1 MADASEPSSVAPD
14 DSGPVTPATGGRA
27 AERAVVPVVGKA
39 LEAAIVVLFVGLL
52 TTVLFGGVVPDHR
65 AAVGHELADRT
76 LAAATEQVET
86 TAVVPESA
94 VRGSRR
100 VDAELPRAIRGS
112 SYRIAYVP
120 NATLATD
127 PNVTAPALVLDHPN
141 DAFDRRLPVMLPD
154 SVSVSGAWDSGND
167 CVVRVVVDDDDGTT
181 LELAN
186 GRADA

>member
-1 MADASEPSSVAPD
+1 MADAPD
-14 DSGPVTPATGGRA
+14 PRPTASDASGPATPATGVRA

-39 LEAAIVVLFVGLL
+39 LEAAIAVLFIGLL

-65 AAVGHELADRT
+65 AAVGDELADRT
-76 LAAATEQVET
+76 LAAATERVET

-94 VRGSRR
+94 VRGTRR
-100 VDAELPRAIRGS
+100 TDADLPRAIRGQ

-141 DAFDRRLPVMLPD
+141 DAFDRRLPVTLPD
-154 SVSVSGAWDSGND
+154 SVTVSGEWDSGND
-167 CVVRVVVDDDDGTT
+167 CVVRVAVGDDGTT

-186 GRADA
+186 GGADA

>member
-1 MADASEPSSVAPD
+1 MADAPEPRPTASDVSGPSS
-14 DSGPVTPATGGRA
+14 PATSVRA

-39 LEAAIVVLFVGLL
+39 LEAAVAVLFIGLL

-65 AAVGHELADRT
+65 AAVGDELADRT
-76 LAAATEQVET
+76 LAAATERVET

-94 VRGSRR
+94 VRGTRAA
-100 VDAELPRAIRGS
+100 DADLPRAIRGQ

-127 PNVTAPALVLDHPN
+127 PNVSAPALVLDHPN
-141 DAFDRRLPVMLPD
+141 DAFDRRFPVTLPD
-154 SVSVSGAWDSGND
+154 SVTVSGEWDSGND
-167 CVVRVVVDDDDGTT
+167 CVVRVAVGDDGTT

-186 GRADA
+186 GRTDA

>member
-14 DSGPVTPATGGRA
+14 DSGPVTPGTGGRA
-27 AERAVVPVVGKA
+27 AERAMVPVVGKA
-39 LEAAIVVLFVGLL
+39 LEAAIVVLFIGLL
-52 TTVLFGGVVPDHR
+52 TTVLFGGVIPDHR

-100 VDAELPRAIRGS
+100 VDAALPRAIRGD
-112 SYRIAYVP
+112 SYQIAYVP

-141 DAFDRRLPVMLPD
+141 DAFDRRLPVTLPD